1 MGKNRFEG
9 MNMLRSAVLRSEAG
23 SDSWHHFP
31 LEVGVAVVTIGQGID
46 VVIVS
51 QESTIAQSKPTS
63 FLGHARISDQLS
75 SSKIEASFTK
85 R

>member
-1 MGKNRFEG
+1 
-9 MNMLRSAVLRSEAG
+9 MNMLRSTVLHDEAG
-23 SDSWHHFP
+23 SDNWHHPP
-31 LEVGVAVVTIGQGID
+31 LKVGVPVVNIGQGMY
-46 VVIVS
+46 VVFAS
-51 QESTIAQSKPTS
+51 QESTMAQSKPTS